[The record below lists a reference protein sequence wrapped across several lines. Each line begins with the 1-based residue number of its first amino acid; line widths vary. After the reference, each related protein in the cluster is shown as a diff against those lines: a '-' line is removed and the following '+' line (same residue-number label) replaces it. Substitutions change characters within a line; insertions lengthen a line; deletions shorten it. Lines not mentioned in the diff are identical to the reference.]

1 MHFVTQVKKNGKM
14 HRTFIFYNP
23 FTSDLF
29 LPKIHSPF
37 RIHSVCSRQQDN
49 FADIFLALLFWE
61 YFMKKFTALLTAGV
75 MMFSVNQMANAKNN
89 EVYLYTWTEYVPEG
103 LLDEFTKQTGIKVIV
118 SSLESNETM
127 YSKLKTLGNKGG
139 YDVIAPTSYFV
150 SKMAREGMLKELDH
164 SKLPVIKELDP
175 NMLNRPYDE
184 GNKYS
189 LPQLFGAT
197 GIAYNTETQDP
208 NKFQSWGDLW
218 NAEFKGKIQ
227 MLDDPRELFNIA
239 LLKMGKDPNTK
250 DPALLKQAYEELLKL
265 KSNISS
271 FNSDNPASTFISGET
286 EIGLLWNGSVRIA
299 KNEGVN
305 INTVYPQEG
314 TMLWIDNLAIPANA
328 KNVEN
333 AYKLINYLLSADVS
347 EKLTLNIGYP
357 TSNLEALKRLPKELT
372 EDQATFLSQEVLD
385 RSQWQLDVDDAIDLY
400 DSYYQKLKAT
410 K

>member
-1 MHFVTQVKKNGKM
+1 
-14 HRTFIFYNP
+14 
-23 FTSDLF
+23 
-29 LPKIHSPF
+29 
-37 RIHSVCSRQQDN
+37 
-49 FADIFLALLFWE
+49 
-61 YFMKKFTALLTAGV
+61 MKKLTCILTTG
-75 MMFSVNQMANAKNN
+75 MMMLSVNNYVNAANNN

-127 YSKLKTLGNKGG
+127 YAKLKTIGKDGG

-164 SKLPVIKELDP
+164 NKLPVITQLDP
-175 NMLNRPYDE
+175 NMLDRPYDK

-197 GIAYNTETQDP
+197 GIAYNTSNYKAEQ
-208 NKFQSWGDLW
+208 FQSWGDLW
-218 NAEFKGKIQ
+218 NVEFKDKIQ

-239 LLKMGKDPNTK
+239 LLKMGKDPNTQ
-250 DPALLKQAYEELLKL
+250 DPAVLEEAYKELLKIR
-265 KSNISS
+265 SNILS

-286 EIGLLWNGSVRIA
+286 DIGLLWNGSVRIA
-299 KNEGVN
+299 KNEGAT
-305 INTVYPQEG
+305 IDMVYPKEG
-314 TMLWIDNLAIPANA
+314 TMLWIDNLAIPSSA
-328 KNVEN
+328 KNTEN

-357 TSNLEALKRLPKELT
+357 TSNLEALKRLPKTLT
-372 EDQATFLSQEVLD
+372 EDHATFLTQEVID
-385 RSQWQLDVDDAIDLY
+385 RSQWQIDVDNAIDLY
-400 DSYYQKLKAT
+400 DSYYQKLKAA